1 MKLLYLIFLALIK
14 ITGAMPL
21 QVSSF
26 LLTRLGRIAY
36 YLDIKHRNIAIE
48 NLKVAFGNEKS
59 QEEIELIAR
68 KVFENLPLTF
78 LDFCRI
84 PKITK
89 DNLSKFVTFENI
101 EYVHEEIKKEKG
113 LLLVT
118 AHFGSWEILPH
129 LFSLNYKPLNIIVRP
144 LDNTALDM
152 AVSKYRTFSGNK
164 LIEKKNGLKHILK
177 ALQRKEIIGTL
188 NDQNVKYS
196 EGVFVDFFGKKACTN
211 FVLGL
216 ISLRTDVPVIMGF
229 IIREGLNK
237 HRIRFEKLIDIE
249 KGIDRGKYIL
259 DFTQAIT
266 TVTEN
271 YIRKFPEQWF
281 WVHRRWK
288 TKPKA
293 LSKGSK
299 DERGSGGN

>member
-89 DNLSKFVTFENI
+89 DNLNKFVTIENI
-101 EYVHEEIKKEKG
+101 EYVHEALKKRKG

-129 LFSLNYKPLNIIVRP
+129 LFSLHYKPLNIVVRP
-144 LDNTALDM
+144 LDNAALDM
-152 AVSKYRTFSGNK
+152 LVSRYRSLSGNK
-164 LIEKKNGLKHILK
+164 LIDKKSGLRHIFK
-177 ALQRKEIIGTL
+177 AIQKKEIIGTL

-216 ISLRTDVPVIMGF
+216 ISLRTDVPVVMGF
-229 IIREGLNK
+229 IIREGLEK
-237 HRIRFEKLIDIE
+237 HRIRFEKPIDIE
-249 KGIDRGKYIL
+249 KGIDRNKYIL

-266 TVTEN
+266 AITES
-271 YIRKFPEQWF
+271 YIRKYPEQWF

-288 TKPKA
+288 TRPRVATKET
-293 LSKGSK
+293 KG
-299 DERGSGGN
+299 NTQ

>member
-1 MKLLYLIFLALIK
+1 MKFLYLIFLALIK
-14 ITGAMPL
+14 ITGAIPIE
-21 QVSSF
+21 VSGF
-26 LLTRLGRIAY
+26 VLIRLGRIVY
-36 YLDIKHRNIAIE
+36 YLDKKHRNIAIE
-48 NLKVAFGNEKS
+48 NLKVAFGKEKS
-59 QEEIELIAR
+59 QDEIRLIAW
-68 KVFENLPLTF
+68 KVFENLALNF
-78 LDFCRI
+78 IDFCRI

-89 DNLSKFVTFENI
+89 YNLDKFVTIENI
-101 EYVHEEIKKEKG
+101 EYVHEELKKEKG

-129 LFSLNYKPLNIIVRP
+129 IFSLYCKPLNIVVRP
-144 LDNTALDM
+144 LDNAALDM
-152 AVSKYRTFSGNK
+152 AVSKYRTLSGNK

-237 HRIRFEKLIDIE
+237 HRIIFEKPIGIE

-259 DFTQAIT
+259 DFTQAT
-266 TVTEN
+266 TTLTES
-271 YIRKFPEQWF
+271 YIRKYPEQWF

-288 TKPKA
+288 TKPKN
-293 LSKGSK
+293 LSKK
-299 DERGSGGN
+299 ARMN